1 MLLVLIIQSP
11 IFIVRNRLRLQER
24 QGIVMRDIKLDFL
37 GHSCIRLVLVHIWL
51 FVYRLK
57 LLSLIYFVIVID
69 IYHWYNL
76 LGDIIPS
83 MHFKL
88 QSILFILRLILVR
101 WVTCVK
107 VGVTFLW
114 MMPSRWTNRILIW
127 VFHLQELLVLEL
139 YHILFFL
146 LRDLKSVLS
155 FFFGDC

>member
-24 QGIVMRDIKLDFL
+24 QGIVMRDVKLDFL

-51 FVYRLK
+51 LIYRLK

-101 WVTCVK
+101 
-107 VGVTFLW
+107 
-114 MMPSRWTNRILIW
+114 
-127 VFHLQELLVLEL
+127 
-139 YHILFFL
+139 
-146 LRDLKSVLS
+146 
-155 FFFGDC
+155 